1 MQRLV
6 LCLTCALALWGCTP
20 ATPRVTQTAQML
32 MDLQGALTYEQ
43 ALAHFGIPARCEAT
57 GATRVCE
64 WRRGSASQVSY
75 VVGDVRFTDT
85 VPPSRAIL
93 FFTDD
98 RLTMFQLKGPWD

>member
-1 MQRLV
+1 MKRFALS
-6 LCLTCALALWGCTP
+6 LTCVLALWGCTP

-64 WRRGSASQVSY
+64 WRRWQCLAGGVPDRGCAVCRY
-75 VVGDVRFTDT
+75 AAT
-85 VPPSRAIL
+85 VAGHSVLHR
-93 FFTDD
+93 
-98 RLTMFQLKGPWD
+98 